1 MYRTIFGI
9 TFAVMGGAK
18 DSHFASDVD
27 KSKKAAKNI
36 FDILDSVD
44 EYQIELNSQCK
55 RLTTKINGKIELKD
69 ISFKYTSRERNLF
82 TNLSLIIP
90 AGQKVSFVG
99 SSGCGKST
107 II

>member
-44 EYQIELNSQCK
+44 EYQMELN
-55 RLTTKINGKIELKD
+55 
-69 ISFKYTSRERNLF
+69 
-82 TNLSLIIP
+82 
-90 AGQKVSFVG
+90 
-99 SSGCGKST
+99 
-107 II
+107 